1 MKVDKRQYSKSETR
15 VQSIDMRG
23 PLFLAGYS
31 EKYSPPFLSV
41 RTQSFYLGHL
51 RNIKIN
57 EKNIDYLAPRQ
68 TMIAPEFFH
77 LTATL
82 NLANHDRA
90 FETNVISVND

>member
-23 PLFLAGYS
+23 PLFVAGYS

-41 RTQSFYLGHL
+41 RTKSFYLGNL
-51 RNIKIN
+51 RNLKIN
-57 EKNIDYLAPRQ
+57 EKIVDYLAPRP
-68 TMIAPEFFH
+68 TMITPEFYH

-82 NLANHDRA
+82 GLINDDRGY
-90 FETNVISVND
+90 ENILTSGND